1 VLAPWWLSWG
11 WDGGGAPLRVLGGLL
26 TLVSVGVGTWACF
39 EMGWTR
45 LPFAGALFR
54 PGAGA
59 VENLVPRRLVVE
71 EPYRYVRKPLYVT
84 DFA

>member
-1 VLAPWWLSWG
+1 VGLFRNGLDA
-11 WDGGGAPLRVLGGLL
+11 AAHCRGLL
-26 TLVSVGVGTWACF
+26 SAWC
-39 EMGWTR
+39 
-45 LPFAGALFR
+45 
-54 PGAGA
+54 GA

>member
-1 VLAPWWLSWG
+1 M
-11 WDGGGAPLRVLGGLL
+11 L
-26 TLVSVGVGTWACF
+26 TLISMGVGTWACF
-39 EMGWTR
+39 EMGRAW
-45 LPFAGALFR
+45 LLFAGTLFP

-59 VENLVPRRLVVE
+59 VENLVPRRLVE